1 MPCRCWRAVV
11 GVFGRRGKLSTG
23 FGVGTIFLITPKPIE
38 RFVPFSTVRENSFGV
53 LLFLLR
59 ELRRLIFLAVDVALG
74 VVVIGHG
81 NTSATAEFGP
91 SQRAHFEVSH

>member
-1 MPCRCWRAVV
+1 MPLLACLGDEGNYLR
-11 GVFGRRGKLSTG
+11 G